1 MWYLIILILL
11 TVFLNSWLRKILY
24 KRFSLRSNI
33 YENIK
38 NEYDRLL
45 AENAMLKTDKTDLHN
60 KLEQNIALYDIT
72 KQICRTLDADRV
84 FNYFCEE
91 MGKYIEFSDCKFVKN
106 EAGLSSYKD
115 YTIVPLMI
123 DKNTIGY
130 LAVGGIKEHDKNRFH
145 ILAQQ
150 FVLGIK
156 RAILYQRVQELAI
169 TDSLTQISSRR
180 YYLERFYEEIERSKK
195 FNYNFSCFMID
206 IDHFK
211 GHNDRY
217 GHLVGD
223 VILKEVA
230 KLIKDN
236 IRQIDLFGRYGGEEF
251 SIILTETD
259 REQTLLAAE
268 RIRQAIESKYIKA
281 YDEDLRVTV
290 SIGISFFP
298 ENGKDIEML
307 IDKADSALYQA
318 KQQGRNRVCVFQPK
332 ADKR

>member
-1 MWYLIILILL
+1 MWYLIVLLVL
-11 TVFLNSWLRKILY
+11 TVFLNAWLREILY
-24 KRFSLRSNI
+24 KKFSAKSNI

-38 NEYDRLL
+38 NEYGRLL
-45 AENAMLKTDKTDLHN
+45 SENVRLKTDKNDLHN
-60 KLEQNIALYDIT
+60 NLEQIIALYDIT
-72 KQICRTLDADRV
+72 KQICRSLDSDKV

-91 MGKYIEFSDCKFVKN
+91 MGKYIEFTDCKFVKK
-106 EAGLSSYKD
+106 EADLSSYIN

-130 LAVGGIKEHDKNRFH
+130 LIVGGIKEQDKGRFN
-145 ILAQQ
+145 ILSQQ
-150 FVLGIK
+150 FALGIK
-156 RAILYQRVQELAI
+156 RAILYQKVQELAI

-180 YYLERFYEEIERSKK
+180 YYLERFHEEIERSKK
-195 FNYNFSCFMID
+195 FSYNFSCFMID

-211 GHNDRY
+211 SYNDRY

-230 KLIKDN
+230 KLIKEN
-236 IRQIDLFGRYGGEEF
+236 IRQIDLLGRYGGEEF

-259 REQTLLAAE
+259 REQTLLVAE
-268 RIRQAIESKYIKA
+268 RIRQTMESKYIKA

-298 ENGKDIEML
+298 ENGKDIESL
-307 IDKADSALYQA
+307 IDKADLALYLA
-318 KQQGRNRVCVFQPK
+318 KQQGRNRVCVFK
-332 ADKR
+332 SKD